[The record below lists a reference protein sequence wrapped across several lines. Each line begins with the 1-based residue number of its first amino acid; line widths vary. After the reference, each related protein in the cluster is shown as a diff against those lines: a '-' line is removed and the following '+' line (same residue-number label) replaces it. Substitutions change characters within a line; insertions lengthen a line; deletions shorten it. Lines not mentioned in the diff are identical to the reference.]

1 MQEGKLL
8 GHVISN
14 NEIKIY
20 LDRVS
25 TIQKIDLPR
34 SKKEIQPFIG
44 RVKYLRR
51 SIPNIVEILI
61 FITNMLIKKR

>member
-14 NEIKIY
+14 NDIKIY
-20 LDRVS
+20 PDRVS
-25 TIQKIDLPR
+25 TIQKIDLPK

-51 SIPNIVEILI
+51 SIPNIVEILT
-61 FITNMLIKKR
+61 FITNMLIK